1 MESLPATLLKIMNIS
16 ARSTPMMARSSHGP
30 SWETVLLV
38 VECVVVVVLVIVVVG
53 VGLVI
58 VEVDA

>member
-1 MESLPATLLKIMNIS
+1 
-16 ARSTPMMARSSHGP
+16 MMARSSHGP